1 MEYVYLSKLVI
12 LMENYLITAAEHV
25 WACDYRVE
33 YRRWM
38 GGLMNRWVWVWVD
51 GRTDG
56 QRQAEKQTDKQTWTQ
71 ADRQD
76 REIDKEIDR
85 PKWLPCD
92 NPSPSMSLSP
102 LWWTDTTIS
111 EPSFMSSFSLCSS
124 LISSVVSLPGKLLP
138 PLSSK
143 LFLRIPLLDPLD
155 NAENLRQIDVL
166 LPAWLL
172 RRYSPELSSVSK
184 GIRYADNFLNLDVFL
199 SSGLQSV
206 EQWRKQKQSL
216 EPKLSCILLKCCS
229 EAVLCMCTE
238 VAASSLWFRCYIK
251 V

>member
-1 MEYVYLSKLVI
+1 
-12 LMENYLITAAEHV
+12 
-25 WACDYRVE
+25 
-33 YRRWM
+33 
-38 GGLMNRWVWVWVD
+38 
-51 GRTDG
+51 
-56 QRQAEKQTDKQTWTQ
+56 
-71 ADRQD
+71 
-76 REIDKEIDR
+76 
-85 PKWLPCD
+85 
-92 NPSPSMSLSP
+92 
-102 LWWTDTTIS
+102 
-111 EPSFMSSFSLCSS
+111 MSSFSLCSS

-155 NAENLRQIDVL
+155 NAEIDVL

-172 RRYSPELSSVSK
+172 PRYSPELSSVSK

-238 VAASSLWFRCYIK
+238 VAASSL
-251 V
+251 